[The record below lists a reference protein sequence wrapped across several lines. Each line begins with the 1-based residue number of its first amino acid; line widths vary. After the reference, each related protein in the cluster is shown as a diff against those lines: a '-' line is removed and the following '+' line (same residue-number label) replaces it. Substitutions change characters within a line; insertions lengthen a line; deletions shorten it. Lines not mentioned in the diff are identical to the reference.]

1 MGTRSQSKDNSVA
14 RHLRAFERRLEH
26 LERQIQDEPKRA
38 DFYAEEV
45 RALLWLRDL
54 ANEIC
59 SCVPVEEGELQTPC
73 WHCRTH
79 GVLEA
84 RRRLEAKKAE
94 LAKVRRVI
102 EEKDK
107 AKAELEKTF
116 FNKAVHDPLLFD
128 VHWNTDRVSIDEI
141 ADILLLMIR
150 RKASESR

>member
-1 MGTRSQSKDNSVA
+1 MGTRRQSKDNSVA

-54 ANEIC
+54 ANEVC
-59 SCVPVEEGELQTPC
+59 SCAPVEEGELQTPC

-102 EEKDK
+102 EEEHQGSDLALKI
-107 AKAELEKTF
+107 LG
-116 FNKAVHDPLLFD
+116 VIGG
-128 VHWNTDRVSIDEI
+128 RVVGVDHVG
-141 ADILLLMIR
+141 
-150 RKASESR
+150 